1 MDKETIRQLLNGR
14 GIQVSDEHL
23 AMLEAQAAAIEGMR
37 AALDGAPS
45 ADSDIGLTH
54 VLQGGQAHD

>member
-1 MDKETIRQLLNGR
+1 MGKEAIRQLLSGR

-23 AMLEAQAAAIEGMR
+23 GMLEAQIGAIESMR

-45 ADSDIGLTH
+45 ADSDIGLIH
-54 VLQGGQAHD
+54 VLEDANHE

>member
-14 GIQVSDEHL
+14 GIQVSEEHL
-23 AMLEAQAAAIEGMR
+23 AMLETQTGAIESMR

-45 ADSDIGLTH
+45 ADSDIGLIH
-54 VLQGGQAHD
+54 VLEGGQSHD